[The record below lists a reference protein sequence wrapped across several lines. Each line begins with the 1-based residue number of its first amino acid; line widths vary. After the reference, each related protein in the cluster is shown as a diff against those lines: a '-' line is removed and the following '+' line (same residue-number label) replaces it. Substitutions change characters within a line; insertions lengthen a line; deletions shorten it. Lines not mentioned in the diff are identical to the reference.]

1 MDIHAS
7 SFWRGLAALAALCAT
22 AWAPPASAQQLSRYA
37 IGPQYQVSVRGVPMN
52 CRAYGNGQYV
62 AIFSDPALDDVGIAS
77 RYVGQPYIV
86 LNPDVMARYSDL
98 VAVFWFAHECAH
110 HALGPMNS
118 ESNADCFAIRRMR
131 DLGIIRRREQ
141 LLAFSQELRNLPGT
155 AMGHLPGP
163 LRAQHIAAC
172 ALS

>member
-1 MDIHAS
+1 MNGRAS
-7 SFWRGLAALAALCAT
+7 RLWQILAGISALYAVLWAL
-22 AWAPPASAQQLSRYA
+22 PASAQQLSRYA
-37 IGPQYQVSVRGVPMN
+37 MGPQYQVSVRGLPMN
-52 CRAYGNGQYV
+52 CRAYRTGQYV
-62 AIFSDPALDDVGIAS
+62 AIFSDPMLDDVGIAS
-77 RYVGQPYIV
+77 SYGNQPYIV
-86 LNPDVMARYSDL
+86 LNPNVMARYSDL
-98 VAVFWFAHECAH
+98 VAVWWFAHECAH

-141 LLAFSQELRNLPGT
+141 LIAFSQELRNLPGT